1 MTYHAIILTDVIT
14 EYRTKPLGAYTVANV
29 LRMQGYK
36 VLVIDHISK
45 IDIQELLSLLKKF
58 ITKDTLFLGYSST
71 FFPAI
76 GYSNPPIFPLPYDNI
91 RLINQ
96 TAKDLNP
103 SISVLIGGV
112 YARRLTTYNLE
123 NNDTLGFTHVMYG
136 FAEVMIVDFTKSLEQ
151 KRIPRFSNKSNG
163 LYVIEYN
170 VTSDGFDFKNYKH
183 IWDETD
189 FVFQN
194 EALPI
199 ELGRGCI
206 FKCKFCAYPLVGKD
220 PRDTSYIRDEE
231 VLLAEVLE
239 NYERFKT
246 TTYLVVDDTFNERD
260 EKLEVLL
267 RVRDRSKLDLN
278 FTGYNRIDLIARRP
292 RQLSMLKDLNF
303 NGLFFGIESMN
314 YESAKAIGK
323 GIKPA
328 EITETLHKIRDAFN
342 NKLTISAGFIIGLP
356 YETPE
361 TFYKWFR
368 EVQDPNYPIDS
379 VILNYLGIYK
389 TSTSSSDFYDNPEK
403 FGYTVTPNTTMWKN
417 DIWDSEICKSI
428 AVEERRN
435 MIINSRLTLNN
446 FEIASFP
453 ILGYPFETMLKTKY
467 PFYRRLDYIERKQS
481 VITEYF
487 NKLKNLS

>member
-1 MTYHAIILTDVIT
+1 MTFHVIILTDVIT
-14 EYRTKPLGAYTVANV
+14 EFRSKPLGAYTIANV

-36 VLVIDHISK
+36 VLVIDYISK
-45 IDIQELLSLLKKF
+45 IDTQELLALLKKI

-71 FFPAI
+71 FFPFL
-76 GYSNPPIFPLPYDNI
+76 GYSNTSIFPLSDANI
-91 RLINQ
+91 KLINQ

-103 SISVLIGGV
+103 SISVLLGGV

-183 IWDETD
+183 TWDETD

-206 FKCKFCAYPLVGKD
+206 FKCKFCSYPLIGKD

-231 VLLAEVLE
+231 VVLAEVLE

-292 RQLSMLKDLNF
+292 QQLSMLKDLNF

-323 GIKPA
+323 GIKPE
-328 EITETLHKIRDAFN
+328 EITETLHKIKASFN
-342 NKLTISAGFIIGLP
+342 NKVTISAGFIIGLP

-368 EVQDPNYPIDS
+368 EVRDPNYPIDS
-379 VILNYLGIYK
+379 VILNFLGIYK

-403 FGYTVTPNTTMWKN
+403 FGYTVTPNTIRWKN
-417 DIWDSEICKSI
+417 DIWDSEVCRNI
-428 AVEERRN
+428 AVKERQN
-435 MIINSRLTLNN
+435 MIDTGRLKLNN
-446 FEIASFP
+446 FEVASFP
-453 ILGYPFETMLKTKY
+453 ILGYPFDTMLKTNY
-467 PFYRRLDYIERKQS
+467 SFSRQSDYIERRQS

-487 NKLKNLS
+487 NKLKNLN

>member
-1 MTYHAIILTDVIT
+1 MTFHAIILTDVIT

-36 VLVIDHISK
+36 VLVIDYISK

-58 ITKDTLFLGYSST
+58 ITKDTMFLGYSSS
-71 FFPAI
+71 FFF
-76 GYSNPPIFPLPYDNI
+76 NNLTKNLFPIPYDDI

-96 TAKDLNP
+96 TAKDVNP
-103 SISVLIGGV
+103 SISVLLGGS
-112 YARRLTTYNLE
+112 YARGLTIYNFE
-123 NNDTLGFTHVMYG
+123 NKDTLGFTHVMYG
-136 FAEVMIVDFTKSLEQ
+136 FSEIMIVDFIKSLEQ
-151 KRIPRFSNKSNG
+151 KITPRFTNKSYD
-163 LYVIEYN
+163 LYIIDYN

-183 IWDETD
+183 TWDDTD

-194 EALPI
+194 ESLPI
-199 ELGRGCI
+199 EIGRGCI
-206 FKCKFCAYPLVGKD
+206 FKCKFCAYPLIGKD

-231 VLLAEVLE
+231 VVLAEVLE

-246 TTYLVVDDTFNERD
+246 TTYLIVDDTFNERD
-260 EKLEVLL
+260 EKLELLL
-267 RVRDRSKLDLN
+267 RVRDRSKIDLN

-292 RQLSMLKDLNF
+292 QQLPMLKDLNF

-314 YESAKAIGK
+314 HESAKSIGK
-323 GIKPA
+323 GIGPA

-342 NKLTISAGFIIGLP
+342 NKVTISAGFIIGLP
-356 YETPE
+356 YETRE

-368 EVQDPNYPIDS
+368 EVCDPNYPIDS
-379 VILNYLGIYK
+379 IMLTFLGIYK

-403 FGYTVTPNTTMWKN
+403 FGYTLMSAHGRWKN
-417 DIWDSEICKSI
+417 DIWDSEICESI
-428 AVEERRN
+428 ATEERRN
-435 MIINSRLTLNN
+435 MIINSRQTLNN
-446 FEIASFP
+446 FEIASLP

-467 PFYRRLDYIERKQS
+467 PFCRQSDYIKRKQS
-481 VITEYF
+481 VITEYL